1 MRNLA
6 QKPLFLLAAVLAC
19 AGALRAETRF
29 FVSSAGSLL
38 EAEIVS
44 VAGETVVLKKK
55 DDGRE
60 IPVPKAT
67 LCKADHAYIDAW
79 VAAHPEQV
87 KSTAAAPVSAAPPTA
102 AGAKKFGFTTMVRSK
117 KSTNGFADGG
127 YKAIDLSYGY
137 SIQSR
142 EVTREISGAK
152 LVVLT
157 FAKEAGTGD
166 GDQLYVMQRVEQ
178 ELNLKPQG
186 KLENATP
193 EVRLQYYQGT
203 NYRNGA
209 KEYGYMLIITDS
221 AGVIQHTDC
230 NPPTL
235 EKFIKEALDLKPPCV
250 VSREFRL
257 MNTSFPTGD
266 IELDR

>member
-1 MRNLA
+1 MMRPSLHLA
-6 QKPLFLLAAVLAC
+6 FLLAAVLAC

-127 YKAIDLSYGY
+127 FKSIDLSYGY

-193 EVRLQYYQGT
+193 EARLRYYQGT
-203 NYRNGA
+203 NYRDGA

-221 AGVIQHTDC
+221 AGVVQHTDC

-235 EKFIKEALDLKPPCV
+235 EKFVKEALDLKPPCV

-257 MNTSFPTGD
+257 MTLPFPSVD
-266 IELDR
+266 IELIQ

>member
-6 QKPLFLLAAVLAC
+6 QMPILLLAAVLAC
-19 AGALRAETRF
+19 AGASRAETRF
-29 FVSSAGSLL
+29 FVSTAGSLL

-44 VAGETVVLKKK
+44 VAGETVVLRKK
-55 DDGRE
+55 DDGKE

-67 LCKADHAYIDAW
+67 LCKVDHAYIDAW
-79 VAAHPEQV
+79 VAEHPDQM
-87 KSTAAAPVSAAPPTA
+87 KSSATPPPAAASATA
-102 AGAKKFGFTTMVRSK
+102 AGTKKFGFTTMVRSK

-127 YKAIDLSYGY
+127 YKSIDLSYGY

-152 LVVLT
+152 AVIFT

-178 ELNLKPQG
+178 ELNLKPQA

-221 AGVIQHTDC
+221 AGVVQHTDC

-235 EKFIKEALDLKPPCV
+235 EKFVKEALDLKPPCV

-257 MNTSFPTGD
+257 MSLPFPSGD
-266 IELDR
+266 IELIQ